1 MKPIIVTDSC
11 ADLYE
16 DFYLKNDIPWIKL
29 SYIEDGEIHNDDG
42 TDQAIDAFYQR
53 MREGATPSTSQVNM
67 EQFYEFFRELLKT
80 NRPIIYLGLSTG
92 LSSTCASAHM
102 AREKILEENQDAD
115 ITIIDSVCVSGGLG
129 LMIVCAVKM
138 RDQGA
143 SKEEIVDWLRENNNK
158 MNHFFTVSELT
169 YLHRGGRIS
178 AASAVIG
185 GMLDI
190 RPLCYVDSGGFL
202 QVLSKERGKK
212 RLFKALL
219 NKIEENI
226 ENPKDAAMYIAHG
239 DCPADA
245 EIIKEMILERLPI
258 KTIEVGRI
266 GSVIGSHVGP
276 ETMAIFF
283 LGKPRL

>member
-1 MKPIIVTDSC
+1 MRPIIVTDSC

-16 DFYLKNDIPWIKL
+16 DFYLQNDIPWVKL
-29 SYIEDGEIHNDDG
+29 NYIEDGEIHNDDG

-53 MREGATPSTSQVNM
+53 MRQGAAPSTSQVSM
-67 EQFYEFFRELLKT
+67 ERFFELFQELLKSQ
-80 NRPIIYLGLSTG
+80 RPIIYIGLSVG
-92 LSSTCASAHM
+92 LSSTCASAHL
-102 AREKILEENQDAD
+102 AREKILEEDPKAA

-129 LMIVCAVKM
+129 LMIVHAVKM
-138 RDQGA
+138 RDEGA
-143 SKEEIVDWLRENNNK
+143 SYEEIVAWLQENNHK

-202 QVLSKERGKK
+202 QVISKERGKK

-219 NKIEENI
+219 SKIEENL
-226 ENPKDAAMYIAHG
+226 ENPKDTIMYISHG
-239 DCPADA
+239 DCLADVETMKA
-245 EIIKEMILERLPI
+245 LILEKLPL
-258 KTIEVGRI
+258 KTIETGRI